1 MDATAVIYEF
11 KKQERKD
18 KEKKRRKV
26 FGYRDGSNKGRY
38 TYKREGILTPLI
50 IEKWGK
56 SVIIIDRK
64 NERKVVIALNKNH
77 ISHRKIR
84 IKIE

>member
-11 KKQERKD
+11 EKQERKD
-18 KEKKRRKV
+18 KEKKRRQV
-26 FGYRDGSNKGRY
+26 FGYKDGSNKGQY
-38 TYKREGILTPLI
+38 TYKRKGILTPLI

-64 NERKVVIALNKNH
+64 NERKTVRTLNKNH
-77 ISHRKIR
+77 ISHRRIR